1 VADSDATTGVTRRDL
16 LKIFALSGGGLAL
29 GWVWPACAETSE
41 PAIPTAPSQFEP
53 NAWINI
59 HTDGRIQVRLARSE
73 MGQGVMT
80 SLTMLLAEELEVGL
94 DQLQI
99 EPAPVDPVYV
109 NRLLGEQATGA
120 GTSTRDGWET
130 LREAGALARMLM
142 IAAAAQTWDVPE
154 SECRARRAQVHHSDG
169 TRRLTY
175 GELAATAASL
185 PMPSSVALKSKPDWT
200 LIGTSPRRLDTPL
213 KVRGAARFGLD
224 VRLPGML
231 YATIAR
237 CPVIDAEISVW
248 NGQAAREV
256 PGVIDVFAVRHGIAV
271 VAETGWA
278 ALTGHARLE
287 VECRPRVNTAVTTE
301 RLRSRLRIGLN
312 GRAPVAFKEGD
323 VSHALAT
330 AVLEIESVYELPFQA
345 HACMEPMNCTAD
357 VRPDGCDIHVPTQ
370 SPSAAQELAQRLTGL
385 PTERIRVHTTF
396 LGGGHGRRREQD
408 FVHDAVELSQRLGR
422 PVQVIWTR
430 ADDLQHDYYRPMT
443 LHRLRGGL
451 DADGEPVAWF
461 HRVVGPSVLARR
473 DPGRIRDGID
483 PLMID
488 GAASLPYRL
497 PNRRLEYRRADTPV
511 PIGLWRGDGH
521 SHNAFATECFLD
533 ELARA
538 GGRDPLE
545 LRRHLL
551 AESPAHL
558 ALLDRLAEHWA
569 APMPEGCGRG
579 LALVE
584 ATSSRLALL
593 AEVAVEEGRV
603 RARRFVAVLDCGQ
616 VVNPDAVRAQI
627 ESGIVFG
634 LTATLK
640 GAITFSDGRVEQADF
655 GDYPLLRF
663 DEMPEV
669 ESILIDSDAPPGGV
683 STIATPAVAPAV
695 ANALLA
701 LLDRPFRTLPIRL

>member
-1 VADSDATTGVTRRDL
+1 MVDADSSPRLTRRDL
-16 LKIFALSGGGLAL
+16 LRVIALSSGGLAL
-29 GWVWPACAETSE
+29 GWVWPARAGTSE
-41 PAIPTAPSQFEP
+41 TPAPSQFEP
-53 NAWINI
+53 NVWINL
-59 HTDGRIQVRLARSE
+59 HADGRIQLRLARAE

-94 DQLQI
+94 DQIQI
-99 EPAPVDPVYV
+99 EPAPIDPVYT
-109 NRLLGEQATGA
+109 NHLLGEQATGG

-130 LREAGALARMLM
+130 LRAAGAMARTLM
-142 IAAAAQTWDVPE
+142 IAAAARTWGVPE
-154 SECRARRAQVHHSDG
+154 SECHAHRARVYHADG
-169 TRRLTY
+169 TRSLGY
-175 GELAATAASL
+175 HELVTTAAHL
-185 PMPSSVALKSKPDWT
+185 PLPTTVTLKPRSEWN
-200 LIGTSPRRLDTPL
+200 LIGTEQPRLDTPL
-213 KVRGAARFGLD
+213 KVRGAACFGLD

-231 YATIAR
+231 YATIER
-237 CPVIDAEISVW
+237 CPVIGAEIRTW
-248 NGQAAREV
+248 KGQAARAT
-256 PGVIDVFAVRHGIAV
+256 PGVIDVFVVKQGIAV
-271 VAETGWA
+271 VAETTWA
-278 ALTGHARLE
+278 ALSGRARLE
-287 VECRPRVNTAVTTE
+287 IECRPLRNAAVTTKHLRA
-301 RLRSRLRIGLN
+301 RLHLGLD
-312 GRAPVAFKEGD
+312 GRASVALSEGN
-323 VSHALAT
+323 VSRALAES
-330 AVLEIESVYELPFQA
+330 ALEIEAVYEVPFQA

-370 SPSAAQELAQRLTGL
+370 SPAATQALAQRLTGL
-385 PTERIRVHTTF
+385 PPERIRVHTTF
-396 LGGGHGRRREQD
+396 LGGGHGRRRELD
-408 FVHDAVELSQRLGR
+408 FVHDAVELSQRLKR

-443 LHRLRGGL
+443 LHRLRAGL
-451 DADGEPVAWF
+451 DATGVPLAWF

-488 GAASLPYRL
+488 GATSLPYRFAH
-497 PNRRLEYRRADTPV
+497 RRLEYRRADTPV

-521 SHNAFATECFLD
+521 SHNAYVTECFLD

-538 GGRDPLE
+538 GGQDPLA
-545 LRRHLL
+545 LRRTLL

-569 APMPEGCGRG
+569 APLPTGQGRG

-584 ATSSRLALL
+584 AAGSRLALL
-593 AEVAVEEGRV
+593 AEVAVEDGRV
-603 RARRFVAVLDCGQ
+603 CARRFVAVLDCGQ

-640 GAITFSDGRVEQADF
+640 GAITFSDGRVEQTDF

-663 DEMPEV
+663 DEMPEI

-683 STIATPAVAPAV
+683 SPIATPAVAPAV

-701 LLDRPFRTLPIRL
+701 LLGRPFRSLPIRL

>member
-1 VADSDATTGVTRRDL
+1 VADSASTIDLTRRDL
-16 LKIFALSGGGLAL
+16 LKIVALSGGGLAL
-29 GWVWPACAETSE
+29 GWVWPACAETNE
-41 PAIPTAPSQFEP
+41 TAVATTPSQFEP

-59 HTDGRIQVRLARSE
+59 HADGRIQVRLARSE

-80 SLTMLLAEELEVGL
+80 SLAMLLAEELEVGL
-94 DQLQI
+94 DQIQI

-109 NRLLGEQATGA
+109 NHLLGEQATGG
-120 GTSTRDGWET
+120 GTSTRDAWQT
-130 LREAGALARMLM
+130 LREAGALARTLM
-142 IAAAAQTWDVPE
+142 ITAAAETWGVPA
-154 SECRARRAQVHHSDG
+154 SECQARRARVHHTDG
-169 TRRLTY
+169 TRRLSY
-175 GELAATAASL
+175 GELATTAASL
-185 PMPSSVALKSKPDWT
+185 PAPSAVALKAKSDWT
-200 LIGTSPRRLDTPL
+200 LIGTSQRRLDTPL

-224 VRLPGML
+224 VRLPEML
-231 YATIAR
+231 HATIER
-237 CPVIDAEISVW
+237 CPVIGAEISAW
-248 NGQAAREV
+248 NGRAARAV

-271 VAETGWA
+271 VAETSWA
-278 ALTGHARLE
+278 ALAGRARLE
-287 VECRPRVNTAVTTE
+287 VECRPRVNTAVATE
-301 RLRSRLRIGLN
+301 RLHSRLHIGLN

-323 VSHALAT
+323 VSLALAT
-330 AVLEIESVYELPFQA
+330 AALEIESIYEVPFQA

-370 SPSAAQELAQRLTGL
+370 SPSAAHALARRLTGL
-385 PTERIRVHTTF
+385 PAEHIRVHTTF

-430 ADDLQHDYYRPMT
+430 ADDLRHDYYRPMT

-451 DADGEPVAWF
+451 GAAGEPVAWF

-473 DPGRIRDGID
+473 DPARLLDGID

-497 PNRRLEYRRADTPV
+497 PHRRLEYRRADTPV

-521 SHNAFATECFLD
+521 SHNAFVTECFLD

-538 GGRDPLE
+538 GGQDPLE
-545 LRRHLL
+545 LRRRLL

-558 ALLDRLAEHWA
+558 ALLDRLAEHWV
-569 APMPEGCGRG
+569 APVPGGWGRG

-584 ATSSRLALL
+584 ATGSRLALL
-593 AEVAVEEGRV
+593 AEVAVEMGQV

-640 GAITFSDGRVEQADF
+640 GAITFSDGRVEQTDF
-655 GDYPLLRF
+655 RDYPLLRF
-663 DEMPEV
+663 DEMPEI

-683 STIATPAVAPAV
+683 SAIATPAVAPAV

-701 LLDRPFRTLPIRL
+701 LLGQPFRTLPIRL

>member
-1 VADSDATTGVTRRDL
+1 VAESDSTSGFTRRDL
-16 LKIFALSGGGLAL
+16 LKIFTLSGGGLAL
-29 GWVWPACAETSE
+29 GWVWPRRAETGETSDATV
-41 PAIPTAPSQFEP
+41 PNRFEP

-59 HTDGRIQVRLARSE
+59 HADGRIQLRLARAE

-80 SLTMLLAEELEVGL
+80 ALAMLLAEELEVGL
-94 DQLQI
+94 DQIQV
-99 EPAPVDPVYV
+99 EPAPVAPVYT
-109 NRLLGEQATGA
+109 NHLLGEQATGG

-130 LREAGALARMLM
+130 LREAGALARTLM
-142 IAAAAQTWDVPE
+142 ITAAAQTWGVPK
-154 SECRARRAQVHHSDG
+154 SECRARRARIHHADG
-169 TRRLTY
+169 TRSLSY
-175 GELAATAASL
+175 GDLAATAVGL
-185 PMPSSVALKSKPDWT
+185 PIPTTVTLKDKPDWT
-200 LIGTSPRRLDTPL
+200 LIGTSQRRLDTPL

-231 YATIAR
+231 QATIER
-237 CPVIDAEISVW
+237 CPVIGAEISAW
-248 NGQAAREV
+248 NGRAARDV

-271 VAETGWA
+271 VAETSWA
-278 ALTGHARLE
+278 ALVGRARLE
-287 VECRPRVNTAVTTE
+287 VDCRPRVNTSVATD
-301 RLRSRLRIGLN
+301 RLHSRLRIGLK

-323 VSHALAT
+323 VSLALAQ
-330 AVLEIESVYELPFQA
+330 AALEIESVYALPFQA

-370 SPSAAQELAQRLTGL
+370 SPAAAHALARRLTGL
-385 PTERIRVHTTF
+385 PAERIRVHTTF

-451 DADGEPVAWF
+451 DASGEPVAWF

-473 DPGRIRDGID
+473 DPTRIHDGID

-488 GAASLPYRL
+488 GATSLPYRL

-538 GGRDPLE
+538 GEQDPLE
-545 LRRHLL
+545 LRRRLL
-551 AESPAHL
+551 AGSPAHL
-558 ALLDRLAEHWA
+558 ALLDRLAEHWT
-569 APMPEGCGRG
+569 APLPEGQGRG

-584 ATSSRLALL
+584 AAGSRLALL
-593 AEVAVEEGRV
+593 AEVAVEDGRV

-640 GAITFSDGRVEQADF
+640 GAVTFSDGRVEQADF

-663 DEMPEV
+663 DEMPRV

-683 STIATPAVAPAV
+683 SPIATPAVAPAV

-701 LLDRPFRTLPIRL
+701 LLDRPFRTLPIQL

>member
-1 VADSDATTGVTRRDL
+1 MADSDSTTGLTRRDL

-29 GWVWPACAETSE
+29 GWVWPARAETSE
-41 PAIPTAPSQFEP
+41 TPAPSRFEP
-53 NAWINI
+53 NAWVNI
-59 HTDGRIQVRLARSE
+59 QADGRIQLRLARSE

-80 SLTMLLAEELEVGL
+80 ALAMLLAEELEVGL
-94 DQLQI
+94 DQIQI
-99 EPAPVDPVYV
+99 EPAPVDPIYA
-109 NRLLGEQATGA
+109 NRLLGEQATGG

-130 LREAGALARMLM
+130 LREAGALARTLM
-142 IAAAAQTWDVPE
+142 IAAAARTWDVPE
-154 SECRARRAQVHHSDG
+154 SECRAHRARVHHADG
-169 TRRLTY
+169 TRSLTY
-175 GELAATAASL
+175 GALAATAASL
-185 PMPSSVALKSKPDWT
+185 PVPSTVALKGRSDWT
-200 LIGTSPRRLDTPL
+200 LIGTSQRRLDTPL

-231 YATIAR
+231 HATIAR
-237 CPVIDAEISVW
+237 CPVIGAEVSTW
-248 NGQAAREV
+248 NGRAARAV

-271 VAETGWA
+271 VAETTWA
-278 ALTGHARLE
+278 ALAGRARLE
-287 VECRPRVNTAVTTE
+287 VDCRPRVNTSVATE
-301 RLRSRLRIGLN
+301 RLHARLRVGLN
-312 GRAPVAFKEGD
+312 GRAPVALKEGD
-323 VSHALAT
+323 VSRALAT
-330 AVLEIESVYELPFQA
+330 AALEIESVYELPFQA

-357 VRPDGCDIHVPTQ
+357 VRSDGCDIHVPTQ
-370 SPSAAQELAQRLTGL
+370 SQSAAHALARRLTGL
-385 PTERIRVHTTF
+385 PAERIRVHTTF

-488 GAASLPYRL
+488 GASSLPYRL
-497 PNRRLEYRRADTPV
+497 PNRRLEYRRADTPI

-521 SHNAFATECFLD
+521 SHNAFVTECFLD

-545 LRRHLL
+545 LRRRLL

-569 APMPEGCGRG
+569 VPVPEGQGRG
-579 LALVE
+579 VALVE
-584 ATSSRLALL
+584 ATASRLALL
-593 AEVAVEEGRV
+593 AEVSIEEGRV

-640 GAITFSDGRVEQADF
+640 GAITFSAGRVEQADF

-683 STIATPAVAPAV
+683 SSIATPAVAPAV
-695 ANALLA
+695 ANALFS
-701 LLDRPFRTLPIRL
+701 LLGRPFRTLPIWL

>member
-1 VADSDATTGVTRRDL
+1 
-16 LKIFALSGGGLAL
+16 
-29 GWVWPACAETSE
+29 
-41 PAIPTAPSQFEP
+41 
-53 NAWINI
+53 
-59 HTDGRIQVRLARSE
+59 
-73 MGQGVMT
+73 
-80 SLTMLLAEELEVGL
+80 
-94 DQLQI
+94 
-99 EPAPVDPVYV
+99 
-109 NRLLGEQATGA
+109 
-120 GTSTRDGWET
+120 
-130 LREAGALARMLM
+130 
-142 IAAAAQTWDVPE
+142 
-154 SECRARRAQVHHSDG
+154 
-169 TRRLTY
+169 
-175 GELAATAASL
+175 
-185 PMPSSVALKSKPDWT
+185 
-200 LIGTSPRRLDTPL
+200 
-213 KVRGAARFGLD
+213 
-224 VRLPGML
+224 
-231 YATIAR
+231 
-237 CPVIDAEISVW
+237 
-248 NGQAAREV
+248 
-256 PGVIDVFAVRHGIAV
+256 
-271 VAETGWA
+271 
-278 ALTGHARLE
+278 
-287 VECRPRVNTAVTTE
+287 
-301 RLRSRLRIGLN
+301 
-312 GRAPVAFKEGD
+312 
-323 VSHALAT
+323 
-330 AVLEIESVYELPFQA
+330 
-345 HACMEPMNCTAD
+345 MNCTAD

-370 SPSAAQELAQRLTGL
+370 SQSAAHALARRLTGL
-385 PTERIRVHTTF
+385 PAERIRVHTTF

-473 DPGRIRDGID
+473 DPERIRDGID

-488 GAASLPYRL
+488 GASSLPYRL
-497 PNRRLEYRRADTPV
+497 PNRRLEYRRADTPI

-521 SHNAFATECFLD
+521 SHNAFVTECFLD

-545 LRRHLL
+545 LRRRLL

-569 APMPEGCGRG
+569 TPVPEGWGRG

-584 ATSSRLALL
+584 ATGSRLALL
-593 AEVAVEEGRV
+593 AEVSVENGRV

-695 ANALLA
+695 ANALFS
-701 LLDRPFRTLPIRL
+701 LLGRPFRTLPIRL

>member
-1 VADSDATTGVTRRDL
+1 MADPRATTGLTRRDL
-16 LKIFALSGGGLAL
+16 LKIVALSGGGLAL
-29 GWVWPACAETSE
+29 GWVWPTRAETSE
-41 PAIPTAPSQFEP
+41 TSAAPAPSEFEP
-53 NAWINI
+53 NAWISL
-59 HTDGRIQVRLARSE
+59 HADGRIQLRLARAE

-80 SLTMLLAEELEVGL
+80 ALTMLLAEELEAGL
-94 DQLQI
+94 DQIRI
-99 EPAPVDPVYV
+99 EPAPVAPVYT
-109 NRLLGEQATGA
+109 NHLLGEQATGG

-130 LREAGALARMLM
+130 LREAGALTRMLM
-142 IAAAAQTWDVPE
+142 IAAAARTWGVPE
-154 SECRARRAQVHHSDG
+154 SECRAHRARVRHADG
-169 TRRLTY
+169 ERSLGY

-185 PMPSSVALKSKPDWT
+185 PAPASVVLKDKSDWT
-200 LIGTSPRRLDTPL
+200 LIGTSQRRLDTPL

-231 YATIAR
+231 HATIAR
-237 CPVIDAEISVW
+237 CPVIGAEISGW
-248 NGQAAREV
+248 NAQAARAV

-271 VAETGWA
+271 VAETSWA
-278 ALTGHARLE
+278 ALAGHARLE
-287 VECRPRVNTAVTTE
+287 IDCRPRVNTAVATE
-301 RLRSRLRIGLN
+301 RLRSRLHIGLN
-312 GRAPVAFKEGD
+312 GRAPVALREGD
-323 VSHALAT
+323 VSRALA
-330 AVLEIESVYELPFQA
+330 AAALEIESVYEAPFQA

-370 SPSAAQELAQRLTGL
+370 SPAATQELAQRLTGL
-385 PTERIRVHTTF
+385 PPERIRVHTTF
-396 LGGGHGRRREQD
+396 LGGGHGRRRELD
-408 FVHDAVELSQRLGR
+408 FVHDAVELSHRLGR

-451 DADGEPVAWF
+451 DATGEPVAWF

-488 GAASLPYRL
+488 GAASLPYGFAH
-497 PNRRLEYRRADTPV
+497 RRLEYRRADTPV

-551 AESPAHL
+551 ADSPAHL

-569 APMPEGCGRG
+569 APVPDGLGRG

-584 ATSSRLALL
+584 AAGSRLALL

-640 GAITFSDGRVEQADF
+640 GAITFSDGRVEQTGF

-683 STIATPAVAPAV
+683 SPIATPAVAPAV

-701 LLDRPFRTLPIRL
+701 LLGRPFRTLPIRL

>member
-1 VADSDATTGVTRRDL
+1 MKGLTRRDL
-16 LKIFALSGGGLAL
+16 LKIVTLSGGGLAL
-29 GWVWPACAETSE
+29 GWVWPARAETNE
-41 PAIPTAPSQFEP
+41 PAAPRSPDPFEP

-59 HTDGRIQVRLARSE
+59 HADGRIQVRLARAE

-80 SLTMLLAEELEVGL
+80 SLAMLLAEELEVGL

-99 EPAPVDPVYV
+99 EPAPVAPAYV
-109 NRLLGEQATGA
+109 NYLLGEQATGG
-120 GTSTRDGWET
+120 GTSTRDAWNT
-130 LREAGALARMLM
+130 LREAGALARTLM
-142 IAAAAQTWDVPE
+142 IAAAAQTWGVPE
-154 SECRARRAQVHHSDG
+154 SECRARRAQVHHADG

-175 GELAATAASL
+175 GELAATATRL
-185 PMPSSVALKSKPDWT
+185 PAPSSVELKAKPDWT

-213 KVRGAARFGLD
+213 KVRGAAHFGLD

-237 CPVIDAEISVW
+237 CPVIGAQISGW
-248 NGQAAREV
+248 NGQAAHAV
-256 PGVIDVFAVRHGIAV
+256 PGVIDVFAVRYGIAV
-271 VAETGWA
+271 VAETSWA

-301 RLRSRLRIGLN
+301 RLHSRLRIGLN
-312 GRAPVAFKEGD
+312 GRAPVALKEGD
-323 VSHALAT
+323 VSRALAR
-330 AVLEIESVYELPFQA
+330 AALEIESVYEVPFQA

-370 SPSAAQELAQRLTGL
+370 SPAATRETARHLTGL
-385 PTERIRVHTTF
+385 SAERIRVHTTF

-408 FVHDAVELSQRLGR
+408 FVQDAVELSQRLGR

-451 DADGEPVAWF
+451 DAAGEPVAWF

-473 DPGRIRDGID
+473 DPGRLRDGID
-483 PLMID
+483 SLMTD
-488 GAASLPYRL
+488 GAVSLPYRL
-497 PNRRLEYRRADTPV
+497 PHRRLEYRRADTPV

-545 LRRHLL
+545 LRRQLL

-558 ALLDRLAEHWA
+558 ALLDRLAEYWA
-569 APMPEGCGRG
+569 APVPEGQGRG

-584 ATSSRLALL
+584 AMGSRLALL
-593 AEVAVEEGRV
+593 AEVSVEDGKI
-603 RARRFVAVLDCGQ
+603 RARRFVAVLDGGQ

-640 GAITFSDGRVEQADF
+640 GAITFSDGQVEQADF

-683 STIATPAVAPAV
+683 SSIATPAVAPAV

-701 LLDRPFRTLPIRL
+701 LLGRPFRTLPIRL

>member
-1 VADSDATTGVTRRDL
+1 MADARATTGLTRRDL
-16 LKIFALSGGGLAL
+16 LKSIALSGGGLAL
-29 GWVWPACAETSE
+29 GWVWPARAETNE
-41 PAIPTAPSQFEP
+41 PPAPSRLEP
-53 NAWINI
+53 NAWISL
-59 HTDGRIQVRLARSE
+59 HADGRIELRLARAE

-80 SLTMLLAEELEVGL
+80 ALAMLLAEELEAGL
-94 DQLQI
+94 DQIRI
-99 EPAPVDPVYV
+99 EPAPVAPVYT
-109 NRLLGEQATGA
+109 NHLLGEQATGG
-120 GTSTRDGWET
+120 GTSTRDAWET
-130 LREAGALARMLM
+130 LREAGAVGRQLM
-142 IAAAAQTWDVPE
+142 ITAAARTWGVPE
-154 SECRARRAQVHHSDG
+154 SDCRARRARVHHADG
-169 TRRLTY
+169 SRSLGY
-175 GELAATAASL
+175 GELAATAARL
-185 PMPSSVALKSKPDWT
+185 PVPSVVELKSKSDWT
-200 LIGTSPRRLDTPL
+200 LIGTSQRRLDTPL

-224 VRLPGML
+224 VRRPGML
-231 YATIAR
+231 HATIER
-237 CPVIDAEISVW
+237 CPVIGAEVSAW
-248 NGQAAREV
+248 SGQAARAV
-256 PGVIDVFAVRHGIAV
+256 PGVIDIFAVRHGIAV
-271 VAETGWA
+271 VAESSWA
-278 ALTGHARLE
+278 ALAGRARLE
-287 VECRPRVNTAVTTE
+287 VDYRPRVNTAVATE
-301 RLRSRLRIGLN
+301 RLHSRLRIGLN
-312 GRAPVAFKEGD
+312 GRAPVAFKAGD
-323 VSHALAT
+323 VSQALAT
-330 AVLEIESVYELPFQA
+330 AALEVEAIYEVPFQA

-370 SPSAAQELAQRLTGL
+370 SPSATQELAQRLTGL
-385 PTERIRVHTTF
+385 PPERIRVHTTF
-396 LGGGHGRRREQD
+396 LGGGHGRRRELD

-430 ADDLQHDYYRPMT
+430 TDDLRHDYYRPMT

-451 DADGEPVAWF
+451 DTTGEPVAWF

-473 DPGRIRDGID
+473 DPARLLDGID

-488 GAASLPYRL
+488 GATSLPYRFAH
-497 PNRRLEYRRADTPV
+497 RRLEYRRADTPV

-551 AESPAHL
+551 AERPAHL

-569 APMPEGCGRG
+569 APVPEGRGRG

-584 ATSSRLALL
+584 AAGSRLALM
-593 AEVAVEEGRV
+593 ADVTIEAGRV
-603 RARRFVAVLDCGQ
+603 RAQRFVAVLDCGQ
-616 VVNPDAVRAQI
+616 VVNPDSVRAQI

-640 GAITFSDGRVEQADF
+640 GAITFSAGRVEQTGF

-663 DEMPEV
+663 DEMPEI

-683 STIATPAVAPAV
+683 SPIATPAVAPAV

-701 LLDRPFRTLPIRL
+701 LLGRPFRTLPIRL